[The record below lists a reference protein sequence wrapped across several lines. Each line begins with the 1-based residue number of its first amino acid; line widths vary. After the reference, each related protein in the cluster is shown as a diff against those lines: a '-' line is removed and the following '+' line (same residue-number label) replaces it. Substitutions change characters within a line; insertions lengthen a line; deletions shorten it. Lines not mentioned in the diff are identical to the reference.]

1 MNSASVSSKNER
13 VPPRVENG
21 IAHLDCSLADQHVYI
36 AHFKADTCAKFSACA
51 RCRSSSCWHRCYP
64 LLDCNRRERTRARSE
79 AFDSP
84 ESVHRACAD
93 LKLFNQEV
101 LRVLLLRS
109 KRSRFITLVHAATK
123 SCTNFCW
130 ASLLP

>member
-1 MNSASVSSKNER
+1 MALLTWVAVWPTSMFISLILKPTLARNFPHVLAAGV
-13 VPPRVENG
+13 VAGG
-21 IAHLDCSLADQHVYI
+21 IVVILG
-36 AHFKADTCAKFSACA
+36 
-51 RCRSSSCWHRCYP
+51 
-64 LLDCNRRERTRARSE
+64 NRRERTRARSE

-109 KRSRFITLVHAATK
+109 KRSRFITLVQAATK
-123 SCTNFCW
+123 SCTNFCC
-130 ASLLP
+130 ASPLP